1 MNLVETY
8 YFLEVLKISKYMM
21 LLARFI
27 VAPACC
33 NQRPKEPALLHHS
46 EKLHFVLHYFASLN
60 MLTFDLSAGNAWQ
73 PLKTLWA
80 SPGHY
85 DHSAN
90 SMIDIKWVQLTQS
103 ITKPTV
109 VFPWVY
115 VDWLVM
121 FNSPMMHETSN
132 AWGFSIL
139 QTVHCYTYLLM
150 FSSPTCLP
158 GSEKKAA
165 SGRRA
170 KGRDAQNAEVTGCSR
185 LSRQGE
191 QCVCVCDAWSIIPPC
206 LLSHGTYLTI
216 FKSHHVWPVYSGRNV
231 QWCDFT
237 CAWVHASLF
246 YLLLS
251 IVIALEHEECWC
263 WWSRNQIR
271 NRPSLFARCFAA
283 RQ

>member
-1 MNLVETY
+1 
-8 YFLEVLKISKYMM
+8 M

-33 NQRPKEPALLHHS
+33 NQRPKELALLHHS

-139 QTVHCYTYLLM
+139 QTVHCYTYLLLFLLLLASLGLRKKPQVADVPKVEM
-150 FSSPTCLP
+150 HRMQKLP
-158 GSEKKAA
+158 DVHVLADRVNS
-165 SGRRA
+165 
-170 KGRDAQNAEVTGCSR
+170 V
-185 LSRQGE
+185 
-191 QCVCVCDAWSIIPPC
+191 CVCVWCVVNYTSVFIESRDISHHIQISPC
-206 LLSHGTYLTI
+206 L
-216 FKSHHVWPVYSGRNV
+216 
-231 QWCDFT
+231 T
-237 CAWVHASLF
+237 C
-246 YLLLS
+246 
-251 IVIALEHEECWC
+251 I
-263 WWSRNQIR
+263 
-271 NRPSLFARCFAA
+271 
-283 RQ
+283 